1 MELFNG
7 KVALVTGA
15 GKGIGAAISRML
27 AQEGCRLML
36 MARTDSDLQAL
47 RAEIQA
53 LVGGDAEIS
62 TFVGSVAKAQDVE
75 AVVNQ
80 TVDTFGRIDI
90 LVNNAG
96 IAPKFALL
104 QELSVAELDATI
116 DTNLKGPL
124 YTLKYVIPHMVNQ
137 GSGFVI
143 NINSIA
149 GKTAYPF
156 SSVYCAS
163 KFGLTALTE
172 GVAGEQRSNNIK
184 VVGIYP
190 GEVNTPIWDTIEPG
204 VKQDLNQ
211 MLDPTDIAEA
221 VRYVLLQPAK
231 ALVKDVT
238 VVPMRPGVTQQ
249 LMASEPV
256 VLTTE

>member
-1 MELFNG
+1 MEMLNG

-27 AQEGCRLML
+27 AQEGCHLML
-36 MARTDSDLQAL
+36 MARTAADLAELQTEINAL
-47 RAEIQA
+47 AGPNAR
-53 LVGGDAEIS
+53 VY
-62 TFVGSVAKAQDVE
+62 TFVGSVANVSDVE
-75 AVVNQ
+75 AVVQQ
-80 TVDTFGRIDI
+80 TVETFGRLDI
-90 LVNNAG
+90 LINNAG

-104 QELSVAELDATI
+104 QELTVEELDATI

-124 YTLKYVIPHMVNQ
+124 YTLKFAIPHMVNQ
-137 GSGFVI
+137 GSGFVV

-149 GKTAYPF
+149 GKTPYPF

-172 GVAGEQRSNNIK
+172 AVAGEQRSNNIK
-184 VVGIYP
+184 IIGIYP
-190 GEVNTPIWDTIEPG
+190 GEVNTPIWDSIEPG
-204 VKQDLNQ
+204 VKQDVNQ

-221 VRYVLLQPAK
+221 VRYVLLQPTK

-249 LMASEPV
+249 LMAAEPV
-256 VLTTE
+256 ILASE